1 MRGHHATVA
10 AFALVIAVLL
20 IFPAASPAPVAPVNC
35 GMITVKSKRY
45 QVKADQI
52 RCTTAKTWVRKYLG
66 SRWHPS
72 GYTCRNGDSSTQ
84 LKFRCWK
91 HERTYFAIKR

>member
-10 AFALVIAVLL
+10 AFALVVAVLL
-20 IFPAASPAPVAPVNC
+20 VFPAASPAPVAPVNC

-52 RCTTAKTWVRKYLG
+52 RCSTAKTWTRRYLN
-66 SRWHPS
+66 SSWHPR
-72 GYTCRNGDSSTQ
+72 GYSCRKGGSSTQ